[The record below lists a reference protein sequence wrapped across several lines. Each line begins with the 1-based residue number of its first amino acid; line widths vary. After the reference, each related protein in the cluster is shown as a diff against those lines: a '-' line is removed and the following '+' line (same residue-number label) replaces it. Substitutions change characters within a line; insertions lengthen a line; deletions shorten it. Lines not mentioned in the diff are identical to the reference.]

1 MQCWS
6 VARTPCIVDTIA
18 AHTFL
23 SVILDIE
30 KVYFKRRRARGC
42 IASLPVRTEG
52 SIKGPAHSVL
62 QNKLCFTVFPILQTI
77 LIIFSPAREIV
88 AHLHISISTTMRFI
102 AVFNLP
108 VILLALVVGTAA
120 APSGAEP
127 ASKSGL
133 SPFAPVTLFSLFNST
148 IVVRPK
154 VKTGE
159 KPHHHKGS

>member
-1 MQCWS
+1 
-6 VARTPCIVDTIA
+6 
-18 AHTFL
+18 
-23 SVILDIE
+23 
-30 KVYFKRRRARGC
+30 
-42 IASLPVRTEG
+42 
-52 SIKGPAHSVL
+52 
-62 QNKLCFTVFPILQTI
+62 
-77 LIIFSPAREIV
+77 
-88 AHLHISISTTMRFI
+88 MRFI

-108 VILLALVVGTAA
+108 VILLALVVGAAA

-133 SPFAPVTLFSLFNST
+133 SPLAPVTLFSLFIST